1 MVMRIIH
8 LKKHSVKGD
17 VVMKFRFNPPTK
29 TTFYI
34 SVVLVLIGL
43 VGQFVPAIPFAFW
56 FAFVG
61 YVLLAAG
68 LFVKGM

>member
-1 MVMRIIH
+1 
-8 LKKHSVKGD
+8 
-17 VVMKFRFNPPTK
+17 MKFRFNPPTK
-29 TTFYI
+29 MTFYI
-34 SVVLVLIGL
+34 SVVLVAIGL
-43 VGQFVPAIPFAFW
+43 IGQFVPAIPFAFW

>member
-1 MVMRIIH
+1 MKDIFH
-8 LKKHSVKGD
+8 LSFFKGD
-17 VVMKFRFNPPTK
+17 LMRFNPPTK
-29 TTFYI
+29 MTFYI
-34 SVVLVLIGL
+34 SVVLVAIGL
-43 VGQFVPAIPFAFW
+43 IGQFVPAIPFAFW